1 MPDPEKVKLLFGPY
15 QPPPLKRGDVAFCYI
30 RDYPVIVTGWSDA
43 PIPWPRC
50 LPLDP
55 PRQGRGLLIEDE
67 LARAILHESALAVAH
82 WWGVS
87 VSTVWHW
94 RKALGVTRKNNQGT
108 YRLVLGAI
116 GATLESRFGEGGP
129 QRRRGR
135 PCAPASR
142 GLWPDCYSDGPTRI
156 CCDTQG
162 RRVADMSAPRV
173 EEDVVPRAEPGPPSS
188 SLRRCRRSCGATKN
202 LVSGV

>member
-1 MPDPEKVKLLFGPY
+1 VPDPDKVKLLFGPY
-15 QPPPLKRGDVAFCYI
+15 KPPPLKRGDVAFCYI
-30 RDYPVIVTGWSDA
+30 RDYPVVVIGWSDA

-55 PRQGRGLLIEDE
+55 PRQGRGLLIDDE
-67 LARAILHESALAVAH
+67 LARASLHESALAVAH
-82 WWGVS
+82 GWDVN

-129 QRRRGR
+129 QRPRGR
-135 PCAPASR
+135 PAVWASWEVALLGALSDREVARRTGRSVEAVGKKRLALGRPPVTAR
-142 GLWPDCYSDGPTRI
+142 GRVTR
-156 CCDTQG
+156 G
-162 RRVADMSAPRV
+162 
-173 EEDVVPRAEPGPPSS
+173 
-188 SLRRCRRSCGATKN
+188 
-202 LVSGV
+202 